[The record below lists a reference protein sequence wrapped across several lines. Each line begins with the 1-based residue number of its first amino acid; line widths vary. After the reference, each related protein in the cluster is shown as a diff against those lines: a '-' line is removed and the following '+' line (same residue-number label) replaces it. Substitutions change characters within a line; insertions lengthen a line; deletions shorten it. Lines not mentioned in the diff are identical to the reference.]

1 MFRLSLGLK
10 LKYNVCYGVRLLHLN
25 KDYLLTYLLTYFNA
39 QSNPKDKQTHGVL
52 RWTWRTLEASGKQSE
67 LSGSGVLDASRKTS
81 TSWTPSLRSS
91 SGPPSA
97 CLYPCH
103 QSHNTDSHGRPH
115 NAATTDPADPA
126 MVGWFVG
133 V

>member
-1 MFRLSLGLK
+1 MCVMMC
-10 LKYNVCYGVRLLHLN
+10 VCCILI
-25 KDYLLTYLLTYFNA
+25 KITYLLTYLLTYNA
-39 QSNPKDKQTHGVL
+39 RSNPKDKQTHGVL

-67 LSGSGVLDASRKTS
+67 LSGSGVLDDSRKTS

-126 MVGWFVG
+126 MIGWFVG